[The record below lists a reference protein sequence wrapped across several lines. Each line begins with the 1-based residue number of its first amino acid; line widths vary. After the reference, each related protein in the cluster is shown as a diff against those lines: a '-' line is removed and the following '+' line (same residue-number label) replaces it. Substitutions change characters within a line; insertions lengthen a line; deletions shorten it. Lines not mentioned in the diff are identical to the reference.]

1 MTPGKPIYGK
11 EGQELEK
18 TISKLIGRHNVLCN
32 IENIFAENEIAS
44 EYFEKAKDEVLDS
57 GNQSLAVIFEI
68 AIENMAEFIDDHKDD
83 ETTDVDKLRSRIYS
97 LESENR
103 KLKMKL
109 ENITKAV
116 NS

>member
-32 IENIFAENEIAS
+32 IEKIFTENEIAS

-57 GNQSLAVIFEI
+57 GNQSLAVMFEI
-68 AIENMAEFIDDHKDD
+68 AIENMAEFIDDHEED

-109 ENITKAV
+109 ENITKVV

>member
-1 MTPGKPIYGK
+1 M
-11 EGQELEK
+11 
-18 TISKLIGRHNVLCN
+18 
-32 IENIFAENEIAS
+32 
-44 EYFEKAKDEVLDS
+44 
-57 GNQSLAVIFEI
+57 FEI
-68 AIENMAEFIDDHKDD
+68 AIENMAEYIDDHEED